1 MVHSLAVMITL
12 VVLLTGCAG
21 SGAYYAPASSLVGAG
36 TLVRLNQDLEIPA
49 ERTRVF
55 FQRGKVLPDG
65 GFDQY
70 YPSCDLEV
78 RTLSPEPQRVVK
90 DRFMVTRIEY
100 GQEAVARLEDVRV
113 AAIGIGV
120 GSALWWD
127 RGESIFRY
135 LRIWLYS
142 ERQPDVMRLTCRG
155 AWEDYFRANPP
166 NDVEIRI
173 ALGHIMT
180 FEGAPGPGA
189 GEPQ

>member
-1 MVHSLAVMITL
+1 MLTGFPVMISL
-12 VVLLTGCAG
+12 LVLLTGCAG
-21 SGAYYAPASSLVGAG
+21 SGAYYEPASALVGAG
-36 TLVRLNQDLEIPA
+36 TLLRLNQDLEIPA

-78 RTLSPEPQRVVK
+78 RTLSPEPQRVEK
-90 DRFMVTRIEY
+90 DSFMVTRVEY
-100 GQEAVARLEDVRV
+100 GQEAVARFEGVRV
-113 AAIGIGV
+113 AAIGIGAWS
-120 GSALWWD
+120 GLWWD

-135 LRIWLYS
+135 VRIWLYS

-155 AWEDYFRANPP
+155 AWEDYFRAEPP

-180 FEGAPGPGA
+180 FEEASGSGA
-189 GEPQ
+189 GQ